1 MIRFAAPELLALLV
15 LIPLYLIWRAR
26 TGRVAAV
33 GFAMIDAARGAGR
46 RAKGRVGGLRTALR
60 VLALALLIVAL
71 ARPQVGRAST
81 EVQAS
86 GVDMVLALDVSGS
99 MQATDLAAPGTQTT
113 RLDVVKEVVRRFV
126 AGRPNDRVGLVAFA
140 GAPYLVSPLTL
151 DHGWLDQNLER
162 VKLGMIE
169 DGTAIGNALVA
180 SVNRM
185 RGDDHAKSRVVV
197 LLTDGVSNAGDVS
210 PALAAEAAAAMGVRV
225 YTIAVGR
232 DGAVPIT
239 VQGDDGQ
246 AHLAEAELDE
256 GTLENIAETTGG
268 AFFRATD
275 KSSLERIYGQIDQLE
290 KTTRTVKHHAHWGE
304 RFAWL
309 ALPALALLLAELGL
323 GFTRWRTIP

>member
-1 MIRFAAPELLALLV
+1 MIRFAAPELLALLA
-15 LIPLYLIWRAR
+15 LIPLYLVWRAR
-26 TGRVAAV
+26 SGRAAAV

-46 RAKGRVGGLRTALR
+46 RAKARLGGVRTAIR
-60 VLALALLIVAL
+60 VLALALLVVAL

-99 MQATDLAAPGTQTT
+99 MQATDLAARGEATT
-113 RLDVVKEVVRRFV
+113 RLDVVKDVVRSFI

-151 DHGWLDQNLER
+151 DHDWLEQNLDR

-169 DGTAIGNALVA
+169 DGTALGNALVA

-210 PALAAEAAAAMGVRV
+210 PELAAEAAAAMGVKV
-225 YTIAVGR
+225 HTIAVGR
-232 DGAVPIT
+232 DGKVPIT
-239 VQGDDGQ
+239 VTGDDG
-246 AHLAEAELDE
+246 APHLAEAELDE
-256 GTLENIAETTGG
+256 DTLRHIAETTGG
-268 AFFRATD
+268 TFFRATD
-275 KSSLERIYGQIDQLE
+275 KGSLERIYADIDRME
-290 KTTRTVKHHAHWGE
+290 KTTRTVSHHERWAE

-309 ALPALALLLAELGL
+309 ALPALGLLLGELGL
-323 GFTRWRTIP
+323 AFTRFRTIP